1 MGGDLTLGSIFGQQ
15 IEIKARIL
23 AFSRSASDAAP
34 MCAKHLTK
42 SISTSRCGDVSEDKT
57 PSPVR
62 GNTVRSRYRV
72 LRAAMERSI
81 PRSVDRNCAGPKAK
95 PKGSSL
101 KGSSPDK
108 QHLPWW
114 PSVYEAAKAT
124 PEWKPTLAR
133 VQGLPSPHGTTGV
146 QDLGMYRRLIL
157 ELGIS
162 LRGRSRQIRF
172 DGQRLK
178 PQSKIIPSREVRC
191 LQSSEV
197 PVLTQKEVG

>member
-1 MGGDLTLGSIFGQQ
+1 
-15 IEIKARIL
+15 
-23 AFSRSASDAAP
+23 
-34 MCAKHLTK
+34 MCAKHYSK

-57 PSPVR
+57 PSPAR

-108 QHLPWW
+108 QYLPWW

-124 PEWKPTLAR
+124 PEWKPDSTAMSI
-133 VQGLPSPHGTTGV
+133 LPSPHGTTGV

-162 LRGRSRQIRF
+162 LRGRSGKVRF
-172 DGQRLK
+172 NEQRFI
-178 PQSKIIPSREVRC
+178 SEFKITPLREVRC
-191 LQSSEV
+191 LHSSEV
-197 PVLTQKEVG
+197 TAHSRSTAQKEVG